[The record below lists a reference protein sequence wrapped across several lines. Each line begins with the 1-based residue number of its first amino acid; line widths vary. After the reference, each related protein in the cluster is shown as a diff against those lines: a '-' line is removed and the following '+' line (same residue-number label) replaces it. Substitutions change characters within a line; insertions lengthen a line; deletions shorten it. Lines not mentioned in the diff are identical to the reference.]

1 MPLQL
6 RVFDVT
12 LARDGLELEK
22 AIEAGE
28 GSGYDTHR
36 VTILHA
42 DQLVAEQAGPRYGL
56 AAMTTA
62 PMAYATLWTW
72 AALRRMGVDVPEFPP
87 FKARVIALQKI
98 PDTTTDPDP
107 GGELVDPTRPSPG
120 TG

>member
-1 MPLQL
+1 MGLEL
-6 RVFDVT
+6 RRFAVSV
-12 LARDGLELEK
+12 ARDGLDLDK

-28 GSGYDTHR
+28 GSGYDTHK

-56 AAMTTA
+56 TDMKAA

-72 AALRRMGVDVPEFPP
+72 AALKRTGAEPPEFPL
-87 FKARVIALQKI
+87 FKGRVIALEKI
-98 PDTTTDPDP
+98 TDTPEAGD
-107 GGELVDPTRPSPG
+107 LVDPTRPSPG